1 MLRTPDGDDR
11 RPTGLILHG
20 SYHRKARSPGYTR
33 SLYRI
38 PWNIPSF
45 PSACFLCSTEANVMK
60 LLLEVAKSE
69 GASLGGFISLSH
81 LQSKRPFKAFS
92 FPPISLPLLL
102 TTFFFSFPAFFL
114 LSHLSFLNK
123 QKKQGRGGHGVRG

>member
-1 MLRTPDGDDR
+1 
-11 RPTGLILHG
+11 
-20 SYHRKARSPGYTR
+20 
-33 SLYRI
+33 
-38 PWNIPSF
+38 
-45 PSACFLCSTEANVMK
+45 MK